1 MTNRQF
7 SKRFAWT
14 AALGIIGVSAGI
26 AAAASEATAAT
37 AFMTAAEKFGVFAA
51 MSLTLTGLAVY
62 GLWKL
67 GTYVIYRLEA
77 VVDDNTLAF
86 NRFATQLRKRP
97 CQSDSDIDK
106 IVEKT
111 DEEDSG
117 DDAIVKR
124 VQERHKT
131 RQVRTKTK
139 ETT

>member
-7 SKRFAWT
+7 SNRFAWT

-26 AAAASEATAAT
+26 AAAASETTAAS

-86 NRFATQLRKRP
+86 NRFATQMRKRP
-97 CQSDSDIDK
+97 CQNDSDIDS
-106 IVEKT
+106 IVEKES
-111 DEEDSG
+111 DEEDIG
-117 DDAIVKR
+117 DDAIVLR
-124 VQERHKT
+124 VQER
-131 RQVRTKTK
+131 RQSRQARK

>member
-14 AALGIIGVSAGI
+14 AVLGIVGVSAGI
-26 AAAASEATAAT
+26 AAAAPETSATV

-86 NRFATQLRKRP
+86 NRFATQMRKRP
-97 CQSDSDIDK
+97 CQNDSDIDR
-106 IVEKT
+106 IVEKES
-111 DEEDSG
+111 DEDDSG
-117 DDAIVKR
+117 GDAIVQR
-124 VQERHKT
+124 VQARRQT
-131 RQVRTKTK
+131 RQARNAS
-139 ETT
+139 